1 MNAPNAPNESNDRIP
16 EGPERQDRERVRSY
30 IVSQA
35 ERYEPV
41 DYWPRVMELRVRL
54 LRLLDGMTPE
64 QAAWRPPTGEGEA
77 AWSAVEVA
85 QHVRQWSD
93 NVVDITQAFTEGRE
107 ARKLPSGYID
117 PDPDASLPD
126 VRRALIEASQRLGD
140 ALLHDLSRAD
150 PERTV
155 EHTWFGSLT
164 ARQWF
169 VMARVHDTDHL
180 RQLEAL
186 QQMPGF
192 PAAAR
197 ERP

>member
-1 MNAPNAPNESNDRIP
+1 MNESNDRVP

-35 ERYEPV
+35 ARYEPV

-54 LRLLDGMTPE
+54 LRLLDEMTPE
-64 QAAWRPPTGEGEA
+64 QAAWRPPAGEGEA

-93 NVVDITQAFTEGRE
+93 NIVDITMAFVEGRE

-117 PDPDASLPD
+117 PDPAASLVK
-126 VRRALIEASQRLGD
+126 VRHALIEASQRLGQV
-140 ALLHDLSRAD
+140 LLYDLGRAA

-155 EHTWFGSLT
+155 EHTWFGPLT

-192 PAAAR
+192 PAATPG
-197 ERP
+197 RP